1 MGEKGAPYLSHQSGP
16 LAPQYEYVT
25 FPLVEFP
32 FGEALGL
39 ETHTCHPSSLL
50 MTPGTVLIGPSL
62 VALRSG
68 VSVKTGIWG
77 RCPRC

>member
-1 MGEKGAPYLSHQSGP
+1 MWEKGASYLSHQSGP
-16 LAPQYEYVT
+16 LAPQYGSVT

-32 FGEALGL
+32 FEEVLGL
-39 ETHTCHPSSLL
+39 DTHTCHPSSLL
-50 MTPGTVLIGPSL
+50 MTPGTVLPGPSL
-62 VALRSG
+62 VAQRSG